1 MLIAKIFILEKKQKK
16 EINITMKKTYIIAEL
31 SANHNNDFELAI
43 KTIGAMAK
51 AGADA
56 VKVQTYKPESLTINL
71 DTGYFAPRTSGLWKG
86 YTSWNLYK
94 EAAMPYEW
102 QPKFQ
107 KITED
112 LGLDFFSSPFDLE
125 GVDFL
130 ESLNV
135 PKYKIAS
142 FEITDIPLIEYTA
155 SKGKP
160 MIISTGVAEIEDI
173 ELALEA
179 CRKVGNNDITLLKCT
194 SHYPATIEQ
203 ANLRTMVDMKER
215 FGVKVGLSDHTMGSL
230 VPTVAVSLGA
240 EVVEKHFILD
250 RSLGGP
256 DSAFSMEPNEFK
268 EMVSAVRNTEK
279 ALGKIT
285 YEVSENDKLRRRS
298 LFAVKDIIKGEE
310 FTTENVR
317 SVRPGH
323 GLHPKYLKNIID
335 KKAIMNIDKGYPLS
349 PGNVKRN

>member
-1 MLIAKIFILEKKQKK
+1 
-16 EINITMKKTYIIAEL
+16 
-31 SANHNNDFELAI
+31 LAD
-43 KTIGAMAK
+43 

-56 VKVQTYKPESLTINL
+56 VKVHTYNPRSLTIDL
-71 DTGYFAPRTSGLWKG
+71 DTGYFAPRKEGLWKG
-86 YTSWNLYK
+86 YTPWDLFT

-102 QPKFQ
+102 QPKLQ
-107 KITED
+107 KIANE

-130 ESLNV
+130 ETLNV

-160 MIISTGVAEIEDI
+160 MIISTGVAEMEDI
-173 ELALEA
+173 ELALKTCYDA
-179 CRKVGNNDITLLKCT
+179 GNKDVTLLKCT
-194 SHYPATIEQ
+194 SQYPATIDQ

-230 VPTVAVSLGA
+230 VPTLAVSLGA

-256 DSAFSMEPNEFK
+256 DSAFSMEPKEFT
-268 EMVSAVRNTEK
+268 EMVTALRNTEK
-279 ALGKIT
+279 ALGTIT
-285 YEVSENDKLRRRS
+285 YEKSEADKNRRRS
-298 LFAVKDIIKGEE
+298 LFVVKDIKAGDVI
-310 FTTENVR
+310 TENNVR
-317 SVRPGH
+317 SIRPGV
-323 GLHPKYLKNIID
+323 GLPPKYLKEIIGKTAN
-335 KKAIMNIDKGYPLS
+335 KKLEKGSPLS
-349 PGNVKRN
+349 LNDLK